1 MKKFFLASVF
11 AVSASAAFSQ
21 ANIQKGDWLVGGN
34 VGFASS
40 KQGDYKTTTFNFSPN
55 AGYFFINQLAGG
67 LRATISSE
75 KEEYGTSEEKSNGY
89 SLAPFVRYYFLPATQ
104 KVNVFADASFG
115 FGQSKKE
122 TSGAFPFTSKYNFTN
137 LGLRA
142 GAAIFLT
149 PATALE
155 IGAGYNSLKIDD
167 VDDRDNTFAIEVGF
181 QIHLPGGA
189 KK

>member
-1 MKKFFLASVF
+1 MKKFFIASAF
-11 AVSASAAFSQ
+11 ALSATAAFSQ

-40 KQGDYKTTTFNFSPN
+40 KQGDYKTTAFNFSPN

-75 KEEYGTSEEKSNGY
+75 KEELGSLESKDNSYQ
-89 SLAPFVRYYFLPATQ
+89 LAPFVRYYFLPATQ
-104 KVNVFADASFG
+104 KVNVFADAAFG
-115 FGQSKKE
+115 FGQQKSE
-122 TSGAFPFTSKYNFTN
+122 SGSVTNKYNFTN

-155 IGAGYNSLKIDD
+155 IGAGYNSLKYKD